1 MLLVG
6 SGKGLKVMNLGGSQP
21 TAGVPIM
28 DSVVDHHPVDS
39 YLVQIQNEAGGG
51 EESDEEV
58 HYFYG
63 LR

>member
-1 MLLVG
+1 
-6 SGKGLKVMNLGGSQP
+6 MNLGGSQP